1 MIRRSLLVL
10 PAVVAAAALPVA
22 PALAGEEGGDN
33 NGPAKLNASSSCSS
47 GQRAKAVVSGGD
59 IVRVDFYVNGKLV
72 KRDSTAD
79 SNGRYTLSMRCRRLH
94 VGANRASAVVSP
106 AEGSRRALHFQI
118 TRLSQVSP
126 RLTG

>member
-10 PAVVAAAALPVA
+10 PALVAAAALPVA
-22 PALAGEEGGDN
+22 PALAGEEDGD
-33 NGPAKLNASSSCSS
+33 NGPAKLHASSSCVL

-79 SNGRYTLSMRCRRLH
+79 SSGRYTLSMRCSRLH

-106 AEGSRRALHFQI
+106 AEGSRRALHFQM
-118 TRLSQVSP
+118 TRLRQVSP